1 MLNKEIKFSQDKQ
14 KLTSATLKLL
24 EEVVDMAPQVGVHIT
39 PKYQSALAMVLT
51 GMPYKQAALML
62 GVNSTAVSV
71 YAHQAVE
78 ELKQLPEAMSRL
90 IEEMKPCEEEVEEP
104 SSSDVVETEPM
115 RIQYDTK
122 IRDLPGAEGCYA
134 VITLEDAGIKTV
146 GQLCSRNRREIANI
160 PGMRL
165 RMHSIDMILEESGF
179 WYSIR

>member
-51 GMPYKQAALML
+51 GMPYKQAGLML
-62 GVNSTAVSV
+62 GVPPNSVSV

-90 IEEMKPCEEEVEEP
+90 IEETKPCEEEVEEP
-104 SSSDVVETEPM
+104 SSSNDVEAAHK
-115 RIQYDTK
+115 RILYDTK

-134 VITLEDAGIKTV
+134 VITLEDAGIKTL

-165 RMHSIDMILEESGF
+165 RMHSIDTILEESGF